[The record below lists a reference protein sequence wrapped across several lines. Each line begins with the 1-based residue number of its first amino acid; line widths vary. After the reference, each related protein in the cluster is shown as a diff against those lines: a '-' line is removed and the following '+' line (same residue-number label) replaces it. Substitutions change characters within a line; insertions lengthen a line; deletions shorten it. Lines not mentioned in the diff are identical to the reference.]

1 MSILVSFTT
10 QFLLIFMKSFYIFI
24 FALFF
29 AISLYAQV
37 PYKETNFR
45 APLNIPL
52 VLAGN
57 FAELRS
63 NHFHTGLDIKTN
75 HKQGYRIYAI
85 DSGYVSRINISHWGY
100 GKAIYV
106 THRNGYTSV
115 YAHLRNF
122 PEKIEKL
129 LRKQQFKQETET
141 INILLDSTDLI
152 VSKGE
157 VIAYS
162 GNSGSSTAPHLHFE
176 IRETTS
182 ENPVNPLLF
191 NFEIKDNIKPSI
203 FNLKVYPIEGS
214 LNNGVLAKVFPTA
227 GSNGNYTLK
236 DSPILKVNGK
246 IGFGVHTIDRLNA
259 ANNKCGI
266 YTIELRVD
274 NQIVF
279 KQTMEKI
286 DFSTN
291 RYINTHKDYY
301 EYHKKKRSF
310 HKSFVTENNDLVI
323 YSNLVNNGFVNF
335 NDDKLHDLKYTI
347 KDTYGNTSYL
357 NFKVQSTSKSIPL
370 KVTKMDATPLNSF
383 TFIKDDFE
391 VEMEEKTLYE
401 STPISY
407 SKEKLVNSSAPLHH
421 FGNGEIP
428 LQKYFVMRIKT
439 QGISANKTDKAVV
452 VKVSDNKR
460 RTRAKGGTYKDGWVE
475 TKVRDF
481 GNYTV
486 KVDSIAPVVTPVN
499 ISDGA
504 NISNQKTIQ
513 FKITDNL
520 SGIKSYKIY
529 IDKKFMLSNYQPR
542 KATLTLT
549 FDAYNKIN
557 KGEHFL
563 KIIVSDERGNRT
575 VKSYRFTN

>member
-1 MSILVSFTT
+1 MLALQIKFYL
-10 QFLLIFMKSFYIFI
+10 FLCKFFSVFI
-24 FALFF
+24 FTFIITLS
-29 AISLYAQV
+29 IYTQV
-37 PYKETNFR
+37 PYGETNFR

-106 THRNGYTSV
+106 THSNGYTSV

-122 PEKIEKL
+122 PKKIEKF
-129 LRKQQFKQETET
+129 LRSKQFENETET
-141 INILLDSTDLI
+141 IDIQLNATDLI

-157 VIAYS
+157 IIAYS
-162 GNSGSSTAPHLHFE
+162 GNSGSSSAPHLHFE
-176 IRETTS
+176 IRQTES
-182 ENPVNPLLF
+182 EDPVNPLLF
-191 NFEIKDNIKPSI
+191 NFDIKDNIKPSV

-214 LNNGVLAKVFPTA
+214 LNNEVTEKVFQTT

-236 DSPILKVNGK
+236 NTPILKVNGK
-246 IGFGVHTIDRLNA
+246 IGFGIHTIDRLNA

-266 YTIELRVD
+266 YTIELSID

-291 RYINTHKDYY
+291 RYINAHKDYY
-301 EYHKKKRSF
+301 EYHKKRRSF

-323 YSNLVNNGFVNF
+323 YSDLINKGFIHFSDNEIH
-335 NDDKLHDLKYTI
+335 NLKYII
-347 KDTYGNTSYL
+347 KDSYGNTSYL
-357 NFKVQSTSKSIPL
+357 KFKVQSTSKSIPTNIN
-370 KVTKMDATPLNSF
+370 TKNVTPLNSF
-383 TFIKDDFE
+383 TLLKDDFI

-401 STPISY
+401 STSVSY
-407 SKEKLVNSSAPLHH
+407 SKEKTLNSSASLHH
-421 FGNGEIP
+421 FGNSQMP

-439 QGISANKTDKAVV
+439 QGIPANKTDKAVI
-452 VKVSDNKR
+452 VKISDNKK
-460 RTRAKGGTYKDGWVE
+460 RTRAKGGTYKNGWIE

-486 KVDSIAPVVTPVN
+486 KIDSLAPVIVPIN
-499 ISDGA
+499 ISEGA
-504 NISNQKTIQ
+504 NISSQKTIQ

-529 IDKKFMLSNYQPR
+529 IDKKFMLSNYKPR

-557 KGEHFL
+557 KGKHFL
-563 KIIVSDERGNRT
+563 KIIVSDERENRRVVT
-575 VKSYRFTN
+575 YEFNN